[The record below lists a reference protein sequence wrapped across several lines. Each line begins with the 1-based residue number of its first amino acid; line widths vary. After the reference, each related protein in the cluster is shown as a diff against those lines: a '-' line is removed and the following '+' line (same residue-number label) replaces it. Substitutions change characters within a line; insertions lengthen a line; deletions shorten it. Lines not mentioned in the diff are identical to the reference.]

1 MTEYIHV
8 CIRVAKG
15 VSSND
20 MQNWRRK
27 QKKLEVGQMEE
38 EFN

>member
-1 MTEYIHV
+1 MR
-8 CIRVAKG
+8 IRVVEG
-15 VSSND
+15 ISSND
-20 MQNWRRK
+20 MQSWRRK